1 VSELIQFQPPTG
13 TPALFKADLVAS
25 DITNWFA
32 VSTRSQHERIVVGQL
47 ERQGVA
53 AFLPT
58 VTEIHR
64 WSDRRKIVELPLF
77 RGYLFV
83 RGGLTPAFRRTVLLA
98 RGVVSFITMQ
108 GEPVPIPDEQI
119 DSIQRLL
126 LHKIACQAHP
136 FLKVG
141 QRVRVRGGAL
151 DGMEGI
157 LTCCNKDQ
165 SLVISIDAIQRSL
178 AVRIEGYDV
187 EAA

>member
-1 VSELIQFQPPTG
+1 MSELIQFHAPTG
-13 TPALFKADLVAS
+13 TPALFKAEVAAPDL
-25 DITNWFA
+25 TNWFA
-32 VSTRSQHERIVVGQL
+32 VSTRSQHERFVVGQL
-47 ERQGVA
+47 ECQGVA

-64 WSDRRKIVELPLF
+64 WSDRRKIVEMPLF

-83 RGGLTPAFRRTVLLA
+83 RGALTPTFRRTVVMA

-126 LHKIACQAHP
+126 RHKIACQAHP

-151 DGMEGI
+151 DGVEGI

-187 EAA
+187 EAV